1 MRIVARKTLRQFWEQ
16 HPDAEQA
23 LKAWYH
29 DAKQAAWTSSKD
41 IRQVYATASVI
52 ANNRIVFNIRGN
64 HYRLVVAI
72 NYGYQIIYIRFVGTH
87 QEYDQIDVATI

>member
-1 MRIVARKTLRQFWEQ
+1 MRIIARKALRQFWEQ

-29 DAKQAAWTSSKD
+29 DAKQAAWISPND
-41 IRQVYATASVI
+41 IRQVYATASII
-52 ANNRIVFNIRGN
+52 ANNRVVFNIRGN
-64 HYRLVVAI
+64 RYRLVVAI

-87 QEYDQIDVATI
+87 QEYDQIDAATI